1 MIEKA
6 FSVMKPFGNVLVTG
20 QIDTFNFVLNAPVAR
35 LDILV
40 LVCKILITTYILLQ
54 RYFL

>member
-35 LDILV
+35 LDILDT
-40 LVCKILITTYILLQ
+40 IADINRT
-54 RYFL
+54 